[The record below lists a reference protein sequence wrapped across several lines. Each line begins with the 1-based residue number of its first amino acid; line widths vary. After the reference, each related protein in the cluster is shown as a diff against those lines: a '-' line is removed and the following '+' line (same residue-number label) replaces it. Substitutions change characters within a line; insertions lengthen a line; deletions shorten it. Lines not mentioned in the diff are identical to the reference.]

1 MSETES
7 FIERLNRLSLRR
19 KNDSFSFDIFHNS
32 TFFNTDSI
40 DNWDL
45 KIDSLC
51 NDFKQLQGYDERS
64 KWFKKL
70 LMEIFAIITH
80 EKFRDLPI
88 NVSNIAQLL
97 NKLCSNCDVTMVKT
111 VGKLFISVSSVLPQ
125 FFNNPVNETILV
137 ELTELVEPIHMEIF
151 KFSWLSSKLS
161 ERKQTILLRHL
172 LKKSKYELHK
182 FNLLSE
188 NAIGFAQLSTLFIN
202 FYQDSGITGE
212 LVDPFVK
219 EMYHVM
225 GKYSLDPMRCLDV
238 FLLLSSEYVLT
249 DYSRCVDFLQR
260 TDFINHAS
268 KRHENNLLLS
278 NVVLFNLQE
287 INDLSPNY
295 WNLIAVLVKF
305 GLLDATQI
313 WNNLSPDND
322 TLVKSLDKLEVI
334 LENESMKGVDNPL
347 AMAAALTN
355 EDEEGTHS
363 TDKEGDIVMTD
374 SAMEEKTTSNPDADD
389 IEKWKSSKK
398 VQFLK
403 HLIIHGSLANAV
415 SIIRE
420 QPRLLLLDDE
430 ITKLLSRCFEYI
442 IDPLYQ
448 LTPYRSKIVDSKLQ
462 QSLLITNLDKE
473 LINFK
478 PRLFVSKKSFDIDL
492 TTELNVQFQFYFTEW
507 TQDLAQINT
516 PEELF
521 KIFHQYLA
529 LLGPHLASCPA
540 LVTKL
545 VRIGVND
552 INKDSSTTERW
563 IDYVRKFIFPT
574 TPLYE
579 SNTFVT
585 TEIYNLMKLFPFEK
599 RYFMYNEMLTRLSQD
614 SLAIKIGFNKAERE
628 AKTVLKALS
637 IDSIAKESRNLSQL
651 ISSNPLATLVPAV
664 KQIENYDKVSE
675 LLIYTT
681 KFFNEFS
688 YDVLQYVLLL
698 RLTHQRSAIQSDGV
712 TQAPW
717 VQRLAVFIA
726 GLAKKCAQ
734 MNLSNIITYI
744 IKTLHNADEKTNTI
758 AVAILKELIIT
769 VGGIRDQNEVTFK
782 SLIMLNSGEPIKQ
795 EGRKLIYDSR
805 DSNIA
810 VAKSLVSLF
819 IDQNS
824 ISEIILLI
832 YRLNLK
838 ANTTDS
844 HYKILSSRCDSMNTL
859 LWSFIELVKFCC
871 DDQKL
876 VENVLPFEYLTDKF
890 HVSAPWVFNIW
901 RDYIDQK
908 ENEKVDATS
917 NATSH
922 IITSFD
928 DVMEKATFHDVDFTH
943 LSRDLFITFWKL
955 SLYDIH
961 LDKKVYDELKEKLEV
976 LERKE
981 ASPRKKNAI
990 SNKIKNIL
998 VSFISHQKTFNHTKN
1013 ILHEKRKTWL
1023 EGFNSEEVK
1032 ALLQYAIIPRILFT
1046 PSDAVYSAL
1055 FILQS
1060 FEFKETFKIFN
1071 TLVTSNIVETL
1082 LFSCTSAEAGNLG
1095 MFFFTVIESI
1105 EKKRKENDETITPY
1119 KRELYEWQHSIV
1131 RQIINCLSAKNYMSI
1146 RNGIE
1151 FMKHVSLIFPVVD
1164 THLKML
1170 CSLLEENLVSEE
1182 REDIKLPTNALL
1194 GYLKARLKSHSV
1206 KLEEFCELNE
1216 EELKEKEQYD
1226 LELKEIEQYE
1236 VAYANEQKQLEIRKR
1251 LESNKLQREQQ
1262 QEKLKKEK
1270 LSLEE
1275 KLNNLPT
1282 APSSTALSQ
1291 KGDAA
1296 TSVKNDVPEWKLST
1310 VIRSMEDTMEALKV
1324 NNVEGAFSFIPDKKV
1339 HEKLRDLSK
1348 NKDKPLN
1355 DYRDEMF
1362 EVLNGWFTSLVH
1374 HPNNPDFIKQVEAL
1388 KHSVSYLSNQ
1398 DISSMEDMY
1407 GETVPTTKKTSRY
1420 SNKDSS
1426 EKTTTKPVDRK
1437 PLTSIPTQPSS
1448 SAAPIR
1454 SGPRQQYS
1462 NSSKHGD
1469 RENDRSAVTSRE
1481 PSNRPGDNRSRDIKD
1496 SRGQSNTGRKLD
1508 SRSPER
1514 FAPPKGPGR
1523 STGNRYDPSKGD
1535 RNSSKNDRY
1544 SGKDA
1549 RSTSRDTRYSGSD
1562 DRSTSKDTRYSGN
1575 DSRSKDTRYSGK
1587 DDRSTSRDARYSG
1600 KDDRNTSRDTR
1611 YASTDD
1617 RSTGRDARYSG
1628 KDDRS
1633 SSRDTR
1639 YASTDDRSSN
1649 KDDRTSGRQEHSY
1662 SFKRSAPARD
1672 SSEPP
1677 NKKRNNNVG
1686 QQRDHRQS
1694 NSSQSQSH
1702 PPRSSRYD
1710 DNKNPR
1716 GRNHSNNDK
1725 DDSRNAL
1732 PQGPKNQGSRYQR

>member
-1 MSETES
+1 MQSYKVQSISITTETPILKIIPYTEMSETES
-7 FIERLNRLSLRR
+7 FIERLNRLALRR

-32 TFFNTDSI
+32 TFFNRDSI
-40 DNWDL
+40 DNWTS

-51 NDFKQLQGYDERS
+51 DDLKQLKDYDERS
-64 KWFKKL
+64 KWFKRL
-70 LMEIFAIITH
+70 LIEIFTIITH
-80 EKFRDLPI
+80 ENFRDLPI
-88 NVSNIAQLL
+88 NVSNIAELL
-97 NKLCSNCDVTMVKT
+97 NKLCSNCDADMIQT
-111 VGKLFISVSSVLPQ
+111 VGKLFISVSSVFPQ
-125 FFNNPVNETILV
+125 FVNNPGNETILV
-137 ELTELVEPIHMEIF
+137 ELTESVEPIHMEIF

-161 ERKQTILLRHL
+161 ERKQTVLLRHL

-188 NAIGFAQLSTLFIN
+188 NAIGFAQLSILFIN

-219 EMYHVM
+219 EMYHIM
-225 GKYSLDPMRCLDV
+225 GKYSLDSMRCLDI
-238 FLLLSSEYVLT
+238 FLLLSSEYILT
-249 DYSRCVDFLQR
+249 DYAKCLDFLQR
-260 TDFINHAS
+260 TNFINHAS

-278 NVVLFNLQE
+278 NVVLFNLLE
-287 INDLSPNY
+287 IDDISPNY
-295 WNLIAVLVKF
+295 WNLVAVLVKF
-305 GLLDATQI
+305 GLLDAKQI
-313 WNNLSPDND
+313 WNNLSPEND
-322 TLVKSLDKLEVI
+322 TLVKALDKLEVI
-334 LENESMKGVDNPL
+334 LENESMKGADNPL

-355 EDEEGTHS
+355 EDEEGAYG
-363 TDKEGDIVMTD
+363 TDKEGDVAMDD
-374 SAMEEKTTSNPDADD
+374 SSMEEKTNKNTDIDD

-403 HLIIHGSLANAV
+403 HLIIHGSLTDA
-415 SIIRE
+415 IFILRE

-448 LTPYRSKIVDSKLQ
+448 LTPYRSKIDDSKLQ

-478 PRLFVSKKSFDIDL
+478 PRLFISKKSFDIDAA
-492 TTELNVQFQFYFTEW
+492 TELNVHFQFYFSEW
-507 TQDLAQINT
+507 NQDLTQIKT

-521 KIFHQYLA
+521 RISHEYLT
-529 LLGPHLASCPA
+529 LLGPHLSSCPS
-540 LVTKL
+540 LITKL

-552 INKDSSTTERW
+552 IDKDNSTTEKW

-579 SNTFVT
+579 GNTFVT

-628 AKTVLKALS
+628 AKAVLKALS

-651 ISSNPLATLVPAV
+651 ISSNPLATLIPAV

-698 RLTHQRSAIQSDGV
+698 RLTHQRPAIQSDGV
-712 TQAPW
+712 SQAPW

-726 GLAKKCAQ
+726 GLAKKCTQ

-744 IKTLHNADEKTNTI
+744 IKTLHNTDEKTSII

-782 SLIMLNSGEPIKQ
+782 SLIMLNSGEPVKQ
-795 EGRKLIYDSR
+795 EARKLIYDSR
-805 DSNIA
+805 DSNMD
-810 VAKSLVSLF
+810 VAQNLVSLF
-819 IDQNS
+819 IEQNS

-832 YRLNLK
+832 YNLNLK

-844 HYKILSSRCDSMNTL
+844 HYKILSSRCDEMNTL

-871 DDQKL
+871 EDQKL
-876 VENVLPFEYLTDKF
+876 VDNVFSFEELTDKF
-890 HVSAPWVFNIW
+890 YVSAPWVFNIW

-908 ENEKVDATS
+908 ENEKDDEMS
-917 NATSH
+917 NASSSD
-922 IITSFD
+922 IITTFD
-928 DVMEKATFHDVDFTH
+928 KVMEKATFRDIDFTH

-961 LDKKVYDELKEKLEV
+961 LDKKVYDECKEKLEA

-981 ASPRKKNAI
+981 ASSRKKNSI
-990 SNKIKNIL
+990 SHKIKKVL
-998 VSFISHQKTFNHTKN
+998 VSFISHQRAFNHTKTM
-1013 ILHEKRKTWL
+1013 LLEKRKIWL
-1023 EGFNSEEVK
+1023 EGFDSEEVK

-1046 PSDAVYSAL
+1046 PSDAIYSAL
-1055 FILQS
+1055 FILQT
-1060 FEFKETFKIFN
+1060 FEFKETFNIFN
-1071 TLVTSNIVETL
+1071 TLITSNILETL

-1105 EKKRKENDETITPY
+1105 EKKRNENDETVTPY
-1119 KRELYEWQHSIV
+1119 KRELYEWQYSIV

-1170 CSLLEENLVSEE
+1170 CSLLEENLDSEE

-1216 EELKEKEQYD
+1216 KEMKEKEQHD

-1236 VAYANEQKQLEIRKR
+1236 VAYANEQKQLELRKK
-1251 LESNKLQREQQ
+1251 LELNKLQREQQ

-1270 LSLEE
+1270 LSLDE

-1282 APSSTALSQ
+1282 APSSTTLSQ
-1291 KGDAA
+1291 KVDVA
-1296 TSVKNDVPEWKLST
+1296 TSRKNDVPEWKLST
-1310 VIRSMEDTMEALKV
+1310 VIRSMEDTMEALRV

-1339 HEKLRDLSK
+1339 HEKLKILSK

-1362 EVLNGWFTSLVH
+1362 EVFNDWFTSLVH

-1388 KHSVSYLSNQ
+1388 KHSVTYLSNQ
-1398 DISSMEDMY
+1398 DTSSMEDMY
-1407 GETVPTTKKTSRY
+1407 GETGPTARKPSRY
-1420 SNKDSS
+1420 SNIASS
-1426 EKTTTKPVDRK
+1426 EKATTKTAESK

-1448 SAAPIR
+1448 SVTPKNNG
-1454 SGPRQQYS
+1454 SRQQYS
-1462 NSSKHGD
+1462 NTSKYGD
-1469 RENDRSAVTSRE
+1469 RGNDRSATTSRE
-1481 PSNRPGDNRSRDIKD
+1481 PSNRPTDNRFRNIND
-1496 SRGQSNTGRKLD
+1496 SRGQSSTGNNLD

-1523 STGNRYDPSKGD
+1523 STINRYDTSKDD
-1535 RNSSKNDRY
+1535 RFSGKSDRY
-1544 SGKDA
+1544 SGKDG
-1549 RSTSRDTRYSGSD
+1549 RSTSR
-1562 DRSTSKDTRYSGN
+1562 
-1575 DSRSKDTRYSGK
+1575 DTRYSGK
-1587 DDRSTSRDARYSG
+1587 DDRSTSRD
-1600 KDDRNTSRDTR
+1600 T
-1611 YASTDD
+1611 
-1617 RSTGRDARYSG
+1617 RYSG

-1633 SSRDTR
+1633 TNRDTRYSGKDDRGTGRDTEYSGKDDRSTSRDTR
-1639 YASTDDRSSN
+1639 YSGKDDRVFN
-1649 KDDRTSGRQEHSY
+1649 KDDRTSGKQEQSY
-1662 SFKRSAPARD
+1662 SFKRSAPTRD

-1677 NKKRNNNVG
+1677 SKKRNSNVG
-1686 QQRDHRQS
+1686 QQRDIRQS
-1694 NSSQSQSH
+1694 NSSQSQ
-1702 PPRSSRYD
+1702 PPRNSRYD
-1710 DNKNPR
+1710 DSKNSS
-1716 GRNHSNNDK
+1716 GRNHRNNDN
-1725 DDSRNAL
+1725 DDSRKTL